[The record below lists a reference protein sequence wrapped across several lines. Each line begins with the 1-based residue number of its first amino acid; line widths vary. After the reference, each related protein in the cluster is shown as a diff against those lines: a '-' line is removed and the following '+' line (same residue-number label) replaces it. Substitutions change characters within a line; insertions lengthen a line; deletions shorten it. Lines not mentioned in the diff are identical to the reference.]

1 MPPRANSTTVKPAP
15 GPTSKRFELPAL
27 DFKFGSLTE
36 GTDIPPPPP
45 SPPKQE
51 AATTLTPPKTPGQK
65 TNGAANTTANGGT
78 ANANTPPQSTNKTTS
93 SPGGTKRPA
102 NDNPASPTLSTRQ
115 GSIRRLF
122 SKSMLNSA
130 YQDGEAPMS
139 PDGTE
144 RPESRLSTAT
154 GVSKKPKR
162 SSGWFSRLRSSES
175 AGNKRM
181 SVVVQPAAAAAAVP
195 EKKKP
200 SGPPPPMIPELES
213 KFGSQEDA
221 LSGDLFKD
229 IK

>member
-1 MPPRANSTTVKPAP
+1 MPTRTDGTTVKPAT
-15 GPTSKRFELPAL
+15 GAAGKRFELPAL

-45 SPPKQE
+45 SPKLE
-51 AATTLTPPKTPGQK
+51 ATLTPPKTPKDAGEK
-65 TNGAANTTANGGT
+65 TNGAANGKTNGANV
-78 ANANTPPQSTNKTTS
+78 TPPQSTKT

-122 SKSMLNSA
+122 SKNMLNNA
-130 YQDGEAPMS
+130 YQEGEGS
-139 PDGTE
+139 PDVE

-154 GVSKKPKR
+154 GSKKPKR

-181 SVVVQPAAAAAAVP
+181 STIQAGPAVP
-195 EKKKP
+195 EKKKA
-200 SGPPPPMIPELES
+200 SGPPPPMIPELGS

-221 LSGDLFKD
+221 LSADLFKD

>member
-1 MPPRANSTTVKPAP
+1 MPPRANSTTVKPAT

-45 SPPKQE
+45 SPKLE
-51 AATTLTPPKTPGQK
+51 AATLTPPKTPGQK
-65 TNGAANTTANGGT
+65 TTNGAAAANTNANGGA
-78 ANANTPPQSTNKTTS
+78 ANANTPPKTS
-93 SPGGTKRPA
+93 SPGGTKRPAA

-130 YQDGEAPMS
+130 YQDGEPPMS

-181 SVVVQPAAAAAAVP
+181 SVVVQAPAAAAAAVP

-213 KFGSQEDA
+213 KFGKQEDA

>member
-1 MPPRANSTTVKPAP
+1 MPTRANSTTVKPANAA
-15 GPTSKRFELPAL
+15 TTKRFELPAL
-27 DFKFGSLTE
+27 DFRFGSLTE

-45 SPPKQE
+45 SPKLKP
-51 AATTLTPPKTPGQK
+51 ATLTPPKTPKDAPENANGK
-65 TNGAANTTANGGT
+65 SNGASD
-78 ANANTPPQSTNKTTS
+78 TPPQST

-122 SKSMLNSA
+122 SKNMLNSA
-130 YQDGEAPMS
+130 YQDGETS
-139 PDGTE
+139 PDAA

-154 GVSKKPKR
+154 ESKKAKR
-162 SSGWFSRLRSSES
+162 SSSWFSRLRSSDS

-181 SVVVQPAAAAAAVP
+181 SAIQQGPPVP

-200 SGPPPPMIPELES
+200 SGPPPPMIPELET
-213 KFGSQEDA
+213 KFASQEDG
-221 LSGDLFKD
+221 LSADLFKD

>member
-1 MPPRANSTTVKPAP
+1 MPSRANSTTVKPAT
-15 GPTSKRFELPAL
+15 GPTSRRFELPAL

-45 SPPKQE
+45 SPKLQ
-51 AATTLTPPKTPGQK
+51 ATLTPPKTPKEVGEKTNGTANGK
-65 TNGAANTTANGGT
+65 TNGAND
-78 ANANTPPQSTNKTTS
+78 TPPQSTKT

-122 SKSMLNSA
+122 SKSMLNNA
-130 YQDGEAPMS
+130 YQDGETS
-139 PDGTE
+139 PDAE

-154 GVSKKPKR
+154 GSKKAKR

-181 SVVVQPAAAAAAVP
+181 STIQAGPAVP

-213 KFGSQEDA
+213 KFGSQEDV
-221 LSGDLFKD
+221 LSADLFKD